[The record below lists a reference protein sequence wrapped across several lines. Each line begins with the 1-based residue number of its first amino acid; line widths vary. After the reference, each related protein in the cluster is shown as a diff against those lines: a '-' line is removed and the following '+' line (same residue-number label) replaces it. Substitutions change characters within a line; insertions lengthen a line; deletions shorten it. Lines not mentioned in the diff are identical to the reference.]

1 MKKIIYIVVCLTFF
15 SCNQRWVNIPE
26 NPLIAVYV
34 QNNEKQN
41 VILIG
46 ELKQDSIIEIDDYD
60 SLKNVNI
67 AERKPLLEKYSK
79 FYFQG
84 YNGEVTIKNID
95 SVQYQCTDIIVG
107 NSDNYNLN
115 IDNEFS
121 IVTNFKPHHIKKFSN
136 DYYLSDR
143 KIQQIIYG
151 KLSNAVEKHYKNV
164 ENHSVFADFDN
175 KISVDLNNDG
185 VEEIFFDGF
194 SGDEY
199 NRKSVIVVVNIKN
212 DSVDVL
218 GSIQSWYDF
227 DSFIGITDID
237 NDGFYEIVY
246 KKIGY
251 ESVGLCFYEYSNIG
265 FEKIFETVLF
275 GC

>member
-1 MKKIIYIVVCLTFF
+1 MKKSIQILVCLIFF
-15 SCNQRWVNIPE
+15 SCNQTSVHIPE
-26 NPLIAVYV
+26 NPLIGLYV

-46 ELKQDSIIEIDDYD
+46 ELKQDSIVEIDDYD
-60 SLKNVNI
+60 SLKNINI
-67 AERKPLLEKYSK
+67 TERKPLLEKYSK

-84 YNGEVTIKNID
+84 YDGEVKIKNID
-95 SVQYQCTDIIVG
+95 SVKYQCSEIIVG

-121 IVTNFKPHHIKKFSN
+121 IVTNFKPHHIKEFSN

-143 KIQQIIYG
+143 KIQQIIYM
-151 KLSNAVEKHYKNV
+151 KLANAIEKHYKNV
-164 ENHSVFADFDN
+164 DNHSVFADFDN

-194 SGDEY
+194 SGDEH
-199 NRKSVIVVVNIKN
+199 NRKSVIVVVNISS
-212 DSVDVL
+212 DSVNVL
-218 GSIQSWYDF
+218 GSIKSWYDF
-227 DSFIGITDID
+227 DSFVGITDID

-246 KKIGY
+246 RKTGY
-251 ESVGLCFYEYSNIG
+251 ESVGLCFYEYSNAG
-265 FEKIFETVLF
+265 FEQIFETIIY